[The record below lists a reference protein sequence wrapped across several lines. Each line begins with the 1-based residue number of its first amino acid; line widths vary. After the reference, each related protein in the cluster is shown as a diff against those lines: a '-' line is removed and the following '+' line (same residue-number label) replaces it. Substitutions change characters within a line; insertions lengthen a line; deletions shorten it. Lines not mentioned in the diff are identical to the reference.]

1 MFGQLGSNRFVV
13 KRGRGVRKNG
23 GTKLGLGGSTI
34 CPLRVNQ
41 SDCGPVLHHFASS
54 NDRPSTT

>member
-23 GTKLGLGGSTI
+23 GMSMVLTALLGTALDSYKKKKKNNYVLDTYLTI
-34 CPLRVNQ
+34 
-41 SDCGPVLHHFASS
+41 
-54 NDRPSTT
+54 